1 MPAAVCGSLL
11 LQLYQWISAARQ
23 TRSIIATS
31 NSGIVLALA
40 AAYSKTPA
48 LFPNSPKRDN
58 PVDGDRLNGG
68 THPWWWSR
76 CSLTSACPVWRVPC
90 DPERRLAG
98 RWNHFVA
105 NVHNFQPVLATVFPC
120 IAYCTDLLLLIRKVQ
135 MPFSADIHSS
145 RHHAIRGKL
154 FPFNQQ
160 WMRFNVSFMSISPHT
175 VILVTYR
182 WIQTK
187 EDVLGFTYP

>member
-23 TRSIIATS
+23 TRSIATS

-40 AAYSKTPA
+40 ASYSKTPA
-48 LFPNSPKRDN
+48 LPPNSPKRDN

-68 THPWWWSR
+68 THPRWWSR

-90 DPERRLAG
+90 EPERRLAG

-135 MPFSADIHSS
+135 MHFSADAHSS
-145 RHHAIRGKL
+145 RHHA
-154 FPFNQQ
+154 
-160 WMRFNVSFMSISPHT
+160 
-175 VILVTYR
+175 VTYNGGK
-182 WIQTK
+182 WLQMTSI
-187 EDVLGFTYP
+187 LF